1 MSCAA
6 TYASAIPQRVQ
17 DKIAQYGHAIVAEW
31 VPQQALLDH
40 PVLNPLTYA
49 SWVGLTHWL
58 GNWLVP
64 LARRPQQ
71 HHRVD
76 HGGRSRVRTSN
87 PAPLCARLTFGFS
100 IVWPIT
106 ADQPANAIYL
116 SEELDIAYELIE
128 VRNGTGLGKILRNG
142 RVPVGTIEAVKAEM
156 HDVLNRALGE
166 DGARKRAKLQ
176 SLRKTLQASWNEDG
190 VARREVE
197 EFLDDL

>member
-71 HHRVD
+71 HHRFD

-87 PAPLCARLTFGFS
+87 PAPLRARLSFGFS

-128 VRNGTGLGKILRNG
+128 VRNGTGLGK
-142 RVPVGTIEAVKAEM
+142 PE
-156 HDVLNRALGE
+156 
-166 DGARKRAKLQ
+166 
-176 SLRKTLQASWNEDG
+176 
-190 VARREVE
+190 
-197 EFLDDL
+197 